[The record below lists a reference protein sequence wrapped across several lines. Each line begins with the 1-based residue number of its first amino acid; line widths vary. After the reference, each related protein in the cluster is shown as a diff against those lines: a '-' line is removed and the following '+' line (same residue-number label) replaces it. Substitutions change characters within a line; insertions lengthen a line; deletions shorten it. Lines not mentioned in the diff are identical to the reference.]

1 MNGMN
6 DIQVTSESLLAYL
19 PADLQDL
26 HIRLVFSPET
36 NQAVAEFVR
45 NLLKESY
52 IQRYAMP
59 R

>member
-6 DIQVTSESLLAYL
+6 ETQVTSDSLMASL

-26 HIRLVFSPET
+26 HIRLVFSQEKNP
-36 NQAVAEFVR
+36 AVAEFVR

-52 IQRYAMP
+52 IQRSSMS